1 MIKYKINIK
10 EINKEIKETW
20 ETLLNRLVKEQLE
33 KNNVSNLNKT
43 KTEYILKK
51 LIIKSTNT
59 IISKTD
65 NIIKDYFK
73 ENIKQGEKLSSLGLV
88 VNHNMVTRKGAIDIA
103 AMEAD
108 GIDVKRYMKEDATY
122 SVISITLEQKENE
135 VE

>member
-73 ENIKQGEKLSSLGLV
+73 ENTKIIIR
-88 VNHNMVTRKGAIDIA
+88 RK
-103 AMEAD
+103 
-108 GIDVKRYMKEDATY
+108 K
-122 SVISITLEQKENE
+122 
-135 VE
+135 

>member
-122 SVISITLEQKENE
+122 SVISITLEQKEK
-135 VE
+135 